1 MTDYRTEKVTIPK
14 QVRDAAG
21 RIAELDALI
30 VAKQWEKAALIAAYT
45 APGQLSHREL
55 ADAAGIST
63 ETIKTYRR
71 IWIDGGG
78 DINIRPGS
86 TVTLPTKPWPGVT
99 GGRRQPVAQRRP
111 SLHAQFTR
119 ALSDLESLR
128 RTLKSA
134 DLNTKQRKALR
145 DEVATLENAVADVAE
160 TLMPRWTAKRRD
172 GGQ

>member
-1 MTDYRTEKVTIPK
+1 MTDPKRNTITVPK
-14 QVRDAAG
+14 NVRDAAG

-71 IWIDGGG
+71 IWLDGGG
-78 DINIRPGS
+78 DLNIRPGS

-99 GGRRQPVAQRRP
+99 GGRRQPVQQQRRP
-111 SLHAQFTR
+111 SLHSQFTQ
-119 ALSDLESLR
+119 ALADLERLR
-128 RTLKSA
+128 RTLKSTQ
-134 DLNTKQRKALR
+134 LTGKQRDAIR
-145 DEVATLENAVADVAE
+145 DEVRTLEQALGDIVELVSAS
-160 TLMPRWTAKRRD
+160 RSR
-172 GGQ
+172 